1 MKSEKVFDKEGNELI
16 TPQEA
21 EEMGYAKESTIR
33 MRLKA
38 GTLKGIKK
46 GSVWLIKKD
55 DLKQQN

>member
-1 MKSEKVFDKEGNELI
+1 MKNEKVFDKDGNELI

-33 MRLKA
+33 MRLKVR
-38 GTLKGIKK
+38 TLEGIKK

-55 DLKQQN
+55 DLRQQ